1 MYETRYRP
9 WYWPPDVG
17 RLAEL
22 GPDFLAYQ
30 NEHLRYF
37 KGPSVSND
45 DDKMKYVPNDKDY
58 ASHDYDGDGYMNA
71 QEFQDAFNDRVSEM
85 LEEIGY

>member
-1 MYETRYRP
+1 
-9 WYWPPDVG
+9 
-17 RLAEL
+17 
-22 GPDFLAYQ
+22 
-30 NEHLRYF
+30 
-37 KGPSVSND
+37 
-45 DDKMKYVPNDKDY
+45 MKYDPNDTDY